1 MPETFRTFIAVKLD
15 AHIQTQL
22 QKIQAILKK
31 IDSNVKWVEPKN
43 IHLTLKF
50 LGEIPMETINKL
62 TVILPPV
69 CMATLKFSIALV
81 SLGAFPGLEYPRVIW
96 IGIDSGQNELKNLA
110 ARMDTALNELGF
122 KKESRPF
129 DPHITLGRLRSSRHK
144 AALINAVKNAPGS
157 SPLTQTVENIY
168 LFKSTLTPVG
178 PIYEILKKFPLGKQ
192 QG

>member
-122 KKESRPF
+122 KKESDR
-129 DPHITLGRLRSSRHK
+129 
-144 AALINAVKNAPGS
+144 
-157 SPLTQTVENIY
+157 
-168 LFKSTLTPVG
+168 KSVV
-178 PIYEILKKFPLGKQ
+178 
-192 QG
+192 